1 MRIQNLCPMIVV
13 LMLTG
18 CPASLKPPP
27 LQTRPLLDSALAQDC
42 KPINVPNTMN
52 IDEILTWIKFELFRD
67 YGECAIRH
75 KKTVEAWPK

>member
-1 MRIQNLCPMIVV
+1 
-13 LMLTG
+13 
-18 CPASLKPPP
+18 
-27 LQTRPLLDSALAQDC
+27 
-42 KPINVPNTMN
+42 MN